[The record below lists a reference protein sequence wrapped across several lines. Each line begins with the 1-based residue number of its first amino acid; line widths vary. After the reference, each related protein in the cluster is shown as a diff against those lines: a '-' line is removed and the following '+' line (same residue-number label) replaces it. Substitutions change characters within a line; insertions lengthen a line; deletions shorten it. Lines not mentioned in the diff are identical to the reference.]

1 MGQIPPSI
9 ERISSPYIN
18 EIMKYKR
25 LNVLIYQKL
34 QNTKLHN
41 MTVIHTH

>member
-1 MGQIPPSI
+1 
-9 ERISSPYIN
+9 
-18 EIMKYKR
+18 MKYKR